1 MQGVEGDGHPGGVD
15 QPERGIGREV
25 AIGQRRKSGDQAG
38 EGSAKKH
45 DELLPGRGVEFAGVL
60 GGSGEGNEDRAGA
73 AIAEEPHRK
82 PVTRFVESGED
93 DHGEGGLQRLFAAE
107 KEDEESDGAQQEDDP
122 AEVVEGA
129 GAHRDQGPVAG

>member
-1 MQGVEGDGHPGGVD
+1 M
-15 QPERGIGREV
+15 
-25 AIGQRRKSGDQAG
+25 
-38 EGSAKKH
+38 
-45 DELLPGRGVEFAGVL
+45 
-60 GGSGEGNEDRAGA
+60 
-73 AIAEEPHRK
+73 
-82 PVTRFVESGED
+82 TRFVESGED